1 MVSPISSQDREWRA
15 QDDARTLASAKQIM
29 MDAERHT
36 AAQAAARA
44 MVEKAAE
51 EAKALKSVAGGSD
64 PTRKASPSEESGGK
78 PRPRRIVDSMA
89 SIPVVRFKR
98 TA

>member
-1 MVSPISSQDREWRA
+1 MVSPISAQDREWRA
-15 QDDARTLASAKQIM
+15 QDDARTLANAKQIV
-29 MDAERHT
+29 MDSERHT

-51 EAKALKSVAGGSD
+51 EAKAMKSVAGGSD
-64 PTRKASPSEESGGK
+64 PTRKPSQPETTGGK
-78 PRPRRIVDSMA
+78 MAPRIADSMA